1 MKSVKI
7 NLLMSLILLVVGVIL
22 IVRVIVL
29 KFPDS
34 YTESSL
40 FGLGCGLLS
49 AGIVGTIGSIRMLR
63 NPSKVEEVEINKKDE
78 RNVIIRE
85 KTNSKVYSIFVYI
98 ECFIV
103 IISMLLGKR
112 EISLLFSV
120 LVIAKLV
127 VWMIVCNDMNKKN

>member
-7 NLLMSLILLVVGVIL
+7 NLFMSVILLVVGAIL
-22 IVRVIVL
+22 IARGIVL
-29 KFPDS
+29 KFPDG

-49 AGIVGTIGSIRMLR
+49 AGIVSTIVSIRMLR
-63 NPSKVEEVEINKKDE
+63 NPSKVEEVELNKKDE
-78 RNVIIRE
+78 RNILIRE

-112 EISLLFSV
+112 EISLLFSI
-120 LVIAKLV
+120 LAIAKLV

>member
-1 MKSVKI
+1 
-7 NLLMSLILLVVGVIL
+7 
-22 IVRVIVL
+22 L
-29 KFPDS
+29 KFADG

-63 NPSKVEEVEINKKDE
+63 NPSKVEEVEINKKDK

>member
-1 MKSVKI
+1 MRRNSMKTVKI
-7 NLLMSLILLVVGVIL
+7 NLFMSVILLVGGAIL
-22 IVRVIVL
+22 IARGIVL

-49 AGIVGTIGSIRMLR
+49 AGIVSTIGSIRMLR
-63 NPSKVEEVEINKKDE
+63 NPSKVEEIEINKKDE
-78 RNVIIRE
+78 RNLLIRE

-103 IISMLLGKR
+103 IIS
-112 EISLLFSV
+112 IT
-120 LVIAKLV
+120 
-127 VWMIVCNDMNKKN
+127 

>member
-1 MKSVKI
+1 
-7 NLLMSLILLVVGVIL
+7 VVGVIL
-22 IVRVIVL
+22 FARGIVL
-29 KFPDS
+29 KFPDG

-49 AGIVGTIGSIRMLR
+49 AGIVGTIGSIRMLI

-127 VWMIVCNDMNKKN
+127 VWIIVCNDVNKKN

>member
-7 NLLMSLILLVVGVIL
+7 NLFMSVILLVVGAIL
-22 IVRVIVL
+22 IARGIVL
-29 KFPDS
+29 KFPDG

-40 FGLGCGLLS
+40 FGLGCGLIS
-49 AGIVGTIGSIRMLR
+49 AGIVSTIGSIRMLR

-78 RNVIIRE
+78 RNVLIRE

-127 VWMIVCNDMNKKN
+127 VWMILCNDMNKKN